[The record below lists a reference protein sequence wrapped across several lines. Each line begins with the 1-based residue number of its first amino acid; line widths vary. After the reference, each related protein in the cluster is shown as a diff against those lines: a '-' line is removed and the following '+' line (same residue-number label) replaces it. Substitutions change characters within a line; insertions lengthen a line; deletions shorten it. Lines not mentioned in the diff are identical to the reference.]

1 MTCMM
6 MVRGFEITSIT
17 FKHLV
22 NLTEL
27 DLSNNLMN
35 SLDPE
40 VFSFLSRLETLD
52 LSGNGLNISKS
63 IFKHLN
69 ELKDITIYRNQVSAD
84 VEEFIREFYELK
96 FLNNPYLDLNL
107 KEKQLINI

>member
-1 MTCMM
+1 ML

-40 VFSFLSRLETLD
+40 VFSFLSRFETLD
-52 LSGNGLNISKS
+52 LSGNES
-63 IFKHLN
+63 ITDL
-69 ELKDITIYRNQVSAD
+69 DS
-84 VEEFIREFYELK
+84 EFIGVENWVEILLADKNFAT
-96 FLNNPYLDLNL
+96 LNRYWYKTL
-107 KEKQLINI
+107 